1 MGNQT
6 NEIKPNDSTKAWNKR
21 TITDRPARN
30 IPIRSTFLIFCE
42 GTNTEPEYFNSFP
55 IMPQANAIGLGRSGI
70 SLVEKAIELLEKQAE
85 KDPDQQ
91 IWVVFDRDVRYADGK
106 KGDTDFDKAIKL
118 AHQKGIK
125 CAFSNDCFE
134 LWFIL
139 HREFQQSA
147 LNRKQYYEKLSKWLN
162 INYEKVGKV
171 KDFGI
176 KLYQDFEHQTENAIK
191 NAKKLHEFQ
200 LDVAFSQQNPC
211 TTVYQLVV
219 ELRKNLRK

>member
-1 MGNQT
+1 MGKQT
-6 NEIKPNDSTKAWNKR
+6 DAIKPSNSIKAWNMR
-21 TITDRPARN
+21 PIIDRFARN
-30 IPIRSTFLIFCE
+30 IALRNTFLIFCE
-42 GTNTEPEYFNSFP
+42 GINTEPEYFNSFP
-55 IMPQANAIGLGRSGI
+55 IMPQATAVGLGRSGI
-70 SLVEKAIELLEKQAE
+70 SLVEKTIELLEKQTE

-91 IWVVFDRDVRYADGK
+91 VWVVFDRDVRYADGK
-106 KGDTDFDKAIKL
+106 KGNADFDKAIRL

-162 INYEKVGKV
+162 INYEKIGKE
-171 KDFGI
+171 KGFGI
-176 KLYQDFEHQTENAIK
+176 KLYYEFEHQTENAIK

-200 LDVAFSQQNPC
+200 SNTAFSQQNPC

-219 ELRKNLRK
+219 ELRKNRRN

>member
-1 MGNQT
+1 MDKQT
-6 NEIKPNDSTKAWNKR
+6 DAIKPSNNIKAWDKR
-21 TITDRPARN
+21 PIIDRPARN
-30 IPIRSTFLIFCE
+30 IALRSTFLIFCE
-42 GTNTEPEYFNSFP
+42 GINTEPEYFNSFP
-55 IMPQANAIGLGRSGI
+55 IMPEAKAVGLGRSGI
-70 SLVEKAIELLEKQAE
+70 SLVEKAIELLEKQTE

-91 IWVVFDRDVRYADGK
+91 VWVVFDRDVRYADGK
-106 KGDTDFDKAIKL
+106 KGNLDFDKAIKL

-162 INYEKVGKV
+162 INYEKLGKV
-171 KDFGI
+171 KDFGT
-176 KLYQDFEHQTENAIK
+176 KLYHDFEYQTENAIK
-191 NAKKLHEFQ
+191 NAKKLHGFQ
-200 LDVAFSQQNPC
+200 SDLVFSQQNPC

-219 ELRKNLRK
+219 ELRKNRRN